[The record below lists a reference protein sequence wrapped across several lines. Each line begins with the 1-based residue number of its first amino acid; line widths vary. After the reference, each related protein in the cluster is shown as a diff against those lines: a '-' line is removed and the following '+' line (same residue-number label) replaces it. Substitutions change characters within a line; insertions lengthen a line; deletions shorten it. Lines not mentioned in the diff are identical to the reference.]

1 MVGIAREQQGVAEF
15 FPKDSV
21 IRRVNAEP
29 AVMFGSGRALLLQ
42 VAHPAVAQG
51 VADHSDFARAPLRRL
66 QGTMEAMYAV
76 VFGSEELALEVG
88 ERIRQ
93 IHARIVGRTYRASDT
108 ENLMWV
114 HATLCDSAL
123 GAYGRLV
130 GRLSPADCEAY
141 YQQMK
146 QVGEV
151 FGVPRDAQP
160 STLAGFGEYFRH
172 MTETLTVSEVGRH
185 LAAEIVQPSLP
196 SVIGVPLAA
205 TVAVHRLVAVGTTP
219 ERLRDQLGF
228 TWRRSDQRALQT
240 IETIARTTFA
250 LTPTSLR
257 TAPLSVI
264 GQLLLRRARR
274 HVR

>member
-1 MVGIAREQQGVAEF
+1 MAGIARAQQGVAEF

-29 AVMFGSGRALLLQ
+29 AIMFGSGRALLLQ

-66 QGTMEAMYAV
+66 LGTMEALYAV
-76 VFGSEELALEVG
+76 VFGSEELAVEVG
-88 ERIRQ
+88 ERVRQ
-93 IHARIVGRTYRASDT
+93 IHERIVGPTYRAGDV

-123 GAYGRLV
+123 VAYRRLV
-130 GRLSPADCEAY
+130 GRLSAADCEAY
-141 YQQMK
+141 YQQMM

-160 STLAGFGEYFRH
+160 STLAAFDEYFH
-172 MTETLTVSEVGRH
+172 NMTQTLTVSDVGRR
-185 LAAEIVQPSLP
+185 LAAEIVRPPLP
-196 SVIGVPLAA
+196 SVIGVPLAVPVA
-205 TVAVHRLVAVGTTP
+205 THRLVAIGTTP
-219 ERLRDQLGF
+219 ARLREQLGF
-228 TWRRSDQRALQT
+228 TWSQRDQRTLQT
-240 IETIARTTFA
+240 IETIARATLA